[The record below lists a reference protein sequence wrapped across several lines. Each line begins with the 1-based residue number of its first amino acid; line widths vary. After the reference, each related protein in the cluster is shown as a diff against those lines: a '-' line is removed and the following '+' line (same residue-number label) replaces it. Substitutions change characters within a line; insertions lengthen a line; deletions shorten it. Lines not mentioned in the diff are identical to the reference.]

1 MNLWDWNYTFEV
13 FPLIL
18 KAMWTTLSATI
29 VAYALA
35 MLLGLVLAVLRRSS
49 FKPLTWI
56 VIGLSEF
63 IRATPPLVQLFFVF
77 YVLPF
82 FGISLS
88 PFVAGTLA
96 LGVHYSTYCA
106 EIYRSGIDSVPRGQ
120 WEAAI
125 ALNFTNTQKWTKVI
139 LPQAIP
145 PIIPMLG
152 NYLISMFKDTP
163 LLSAITVVEMLET
176 AKIAGST
183 SFRYLEPFTIVGLL
197 FLLLSYPSV
206 LLINKLEIKLNRR
219 NVGIKGKKSKDK
231 GVAA

>member
-1 MNLWDWNYTFEV
+1 MNLWDWGFAFEV
-13 FPLIL
+13 FPVIFR
-18 KAMWTTLSATI
+18 AMWTTVAATV
-29 VAYALA
+29 VAFALA
-35 MLLGLVLAVLRRSS
+35 MVLGLVLTVLRRST
-49 FKPLTWI
+49 FKLLSWT
-56 VIGLSEF
+56 VIGVSEF

-82 FGISLS
+82 FGISFS

-106 EIYRSGIDSVPRGQ
+106 EIYRSGINSVPCGQ
-120 WEAAI
+120 WEAAT
-125 ALNFTNTQKWTKVI
+125 ALNFTSMQKWMKVI
-139 LPQAIP
+139 FPQAIP

-163 LLSAITVVEMLET
+163 LLSAITVVEMLQT
-176 AKIAGST
+176 AKIAGSA

-197 FLLLSYPSV
+197 FLLLSYPSA

-219 NVGIKGKKSKDK
+219 HVVKKEKKSKDK